1 MQRQSHALRAG
12 AAESGCGAP
21 AHGVWECVSGGEKV
35 VRLVNVAVVMMTDE
49 S

>member
-12 AAESGCGAP
+12 AAESGGGAS
-21 AHGVWECVSGGEKV
+21 AYGVWKCVSGGEEV
-35 VRLVNVAVVMMTDE
+35 MRLVNVAVVMMTAE